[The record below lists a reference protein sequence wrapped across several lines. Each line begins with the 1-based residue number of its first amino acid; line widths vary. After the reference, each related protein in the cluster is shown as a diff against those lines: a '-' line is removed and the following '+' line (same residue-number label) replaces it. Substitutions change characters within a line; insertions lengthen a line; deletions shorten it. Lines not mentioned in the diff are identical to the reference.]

1 MQHNTPART
10 ALFPAAPGEAGGWLA
25 GRDNDTILR
34 VNCGLSLVEVE
45 RTNRA
50 AAASG
55 RDSLV
60 TYCAQQGV
68 TKLADLPGWTGT

>member
-1 MQHNTPART
+1 MQRNDATRI
-10 ALFPAAPGEAGGWLA
+10 ALFDAVPGDPGGWLA
-25 GRDNDTILR
+25 GRNNDTILR
-34 VNCGLSLVEVE
+34 EYCGLSLVEVE

-68 TKLADLPGWTGT
+68 TKLADLPGWTGP